1 MIEEITRIK
10 EKSEEWINQHF
21 SGMVLFGLLLY
32 SLPLWLLF
40 RHSPAIPDIRLSECF
55 VAQIYI
61 SNMLI
66 IYSIVPSLLCFSVK
80 AEIVFD
86 LLSMLLIIIP
96 IKQLSGYSYWST
108 IWRVVLATIMLFFI
122 FLLLFAVIA
131 FTYIYI
137 RVNMS

>member
-1 MIEEITRIK
+1 M
-10 EKSEEWINQHF
+10 
-21 SGMVLFGLLLY
+21 MLFGLLLY

-55 VAQIYI
+55 VAQVYI

-108 IWRVVLATIMLFFI
+108 IWRIALAAIIFFSVFI
-122 FLLLFAVIA
+122 SLLLAVA
-131 FTYIYI
+131 FLYLY
-137 RVNMS
+137 VKYKMS